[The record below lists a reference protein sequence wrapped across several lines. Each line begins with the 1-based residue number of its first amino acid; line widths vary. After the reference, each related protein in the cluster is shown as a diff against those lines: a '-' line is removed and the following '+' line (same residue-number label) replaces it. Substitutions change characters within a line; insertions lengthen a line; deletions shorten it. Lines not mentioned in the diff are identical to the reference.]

1 MYQSTFTLELLKK
14 IKLLAATAAC
24 FLLSLQLIAVD
35 PPEEIQ
41 ERLFM
46 HIENLLELETEEESA
61 EYAEFLENLEW
72 LINHPI
78 NLNRTTADELRLLFV
93 LTDIQIRNL
102 LLHIQ
107 THGKLISIHEL
118 QTIEGFDPS
127 LIEAI
132 LPFVT
137 IDDTYQRRN
146 FSFDSMLRDGEQV
159 LFVRWQQLLEEQKGF
174 SAIDAD
180 ELTDNPN
187 ARYQGSPY
195 RLYTRYRFTWYR
207 NVSFGF
213 TAEKDPGEELFRGT
227 QPQGFDFYS
236 AHLHLQDF
244 GKLKALSIGDFQA
257 QFGQGLCFWS
267 GMGFGKSSE
276 GIGVKKNAAGLRQ
289 YTSVDENNFLRGA
302 GATVLFGA
310 LELTAFYSS
319 KKRDANVLIT
329 DSLDGLRIITSL
341 QQTGLHRTPRELEGK
356 NAVRENIMGANM
368 NFRKQHFNIG
378 LTAYHMK
385 LDALYERRLSFYNQF
400 AFSNNKH
407 HSIGL
412 DYSYLTRNLSIFG
425 ETAIDA
431 NGRLAFVNGLMI
443 SLDSRLS
450 MALVHRHY
458 DQRNHAPFATAFGE
472 SSGVSNEKGLYAGIE
487 IRPARRI
494 RLYAYADHFS
504 FPWMRFRTYMPS
516 QGADYMLH
524 IEYKPSREIEMHAR
538 FRSKTK
544 PLNTR
549 EDAVIR
555 HLVNVNRT
563 QYRLHIGY
571 PVTSTISVRNRMEI
585 IHHQY
590 GNVKQKG
597 YMLYCDLLY
606 RSLGSPFAITIRYAL
621 FNTDGF
627 DSRIYAYEH
636 DVLYAFSFPF
646 YSDKG
651 SRTYLLL
658 RYRVHRQ
665 IDIYCRIA
673 RTHYINRNES
683 GSGLDL
689 IEGNQRTEVKAQL
702 RFRF

>member
-1 MYQSTFTLELLKK
+1 MKFHTALLFCS
-14 IKLLAATAAC
+14 II
-24 FLLSLQLIAVD
+24 SLQLRAHD

-41 ERLFM
+41 ERLYL
-46 HIENLLELETEEESA
+46 HIESLLELETEEESA
-61 EYAEFLENLEW
+61 EYAELLENLEW
-72 LINHPI
+72 LSKHPI
-78 NLNRTTADELRLLFV
+78 NLNRATADELRLLFV
-93 LTDIQIRNL
+93 LSDIQIRNL

-107 THGKLISIHEL
+107 THGRLISIHEL
-118 QTIEGFDPS
+118 QTIEGFDS
-127 LIEAI
+127 SHIEAI

-159 LFVRWQQLLEEQKGF
+159 LFIRYQQLLEEQKGF
-174 SAIDAD
+174 STIDAD
-180 ELTDNPN
+180 DLAENPN
-187 ARYQGSPY
+187 ACYLGSPY
-195 RLYTRYRFTWYR
+195 RLYSRYRFTWYR

-213 TAEKDPGEELFRGT
+213 TAEKDPGEEFFKGA
-227 QPQGFDFYS
+227 QPLGFDYYS

-244 GKLKALSIGDFQA
+244 GRLKALSVGDFQA

-302 GATVLFGA
+302 GATVLLGP

-319 KKRDANVLIT
+319 KKRDANVLMT
-329 DSLDGLRIITSL
+329 DSLDELKIITSL
-341 QQTGLHRTPRELEGK
+341 QQTGLHRTHRELEGK
-356 NAVRENIMGANM
+356 NAVRESIMGANL
-368 NFRKQHFNIG
+368 NFRKPHFTIG
-378 LTAYHMK
+378 LTAYHMT
-385 LDALYERRLSFYNQF
+385 LDAMFERRLSFDNQF
-400 AFSNNKH
+400 DFSNNRH
-407 HSIGL
+407 HSIGI
-412 DYSYLTRNLSIFG
+412 DYSYLTRNLNFFG
-425 ETAIDA
+425 EAAMDA
-431 NGRLAFVNGLMI
+431 NGRLVFLNGLMI

-450 MALVHRHY
+450 LAFVHRHY
-458 DQRNHAPFATAFGE
+458 DKRNHAPFATAFGE
-472 SSGVSNEKGLYAGIE
+472 SSRVSNETGLYAAIE
-487 IRPARRI
+487 IRPLRRL

-516 QGADYMLH
+516 QGTDYMLH
-524 IEYKPSREIEMHAR
+524 IEYKPTREIEIYAR
-538 FRSKTK
+538 YRSKAK

-549 EDAVIR
+549 DDVMIRVLEDVK
-555 HLVNVNRT
+555 RT

-571 PVTSTISVRNRMEI
+571 PLTSAISLRNRMEI

-590 GNVKQKG
+590 ANNKQKG
-597 YMLYCDLLY
+597 YMLYCDILY
-606 RSLGSPFAITIRYAL
+606 RSLSSPFAITMRYAI

-658 RYRVHRQ
+658 RYRIHRQ
-665 IDIYCRIA
+665 IDLYCRIA
-673 RTHYINRNES
+673 RTHFINRDES